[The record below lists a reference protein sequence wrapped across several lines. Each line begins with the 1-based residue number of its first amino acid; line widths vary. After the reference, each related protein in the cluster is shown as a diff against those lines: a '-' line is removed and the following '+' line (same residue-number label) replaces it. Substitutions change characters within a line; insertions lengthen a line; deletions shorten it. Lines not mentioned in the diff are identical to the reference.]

1 MRMRTGY
8 SYVLSYPV
16 ARKVSLCGP
25 WELLARWAAWCP
37 RGSLR
42 APLGYMRFARYPPGY
57 PTRDSLGGIPHGIPT
72 ISPRDRPGSRI
83 PEGLEIPWDISWWP
97 LQGTPNPS
105 PRALEVQSLWSAV
118 KDRSEKDSTYQFSL
132 YRMCLLFALVVYR
145 THVLSLCLADRN

>member
-8 SYVLSYPV
+8 SYVLCYPV

-72 ISPRDRPGSRI
+72 ISPRDRPG
-83 PEGLEIPWDISWWP
+83 PWDISWWP